1 MGARVSTASV
11 STTYGSETRTPH
23 ECMLKP
29 CYDYNVTNMNHFLD
43 CEYGGQMG
51 TEAFSVRAD
60 SKKVK
65 QLDRIAKQQDRSRNY
80 LVNQAIDQLL
90 ELHAWQSMRVKEGIK
105 AADEG
110 RFASDSDMAQIF
122 GKYENT

>member
-1 MGARVSTASV
+1 
-11 STTYGSETRTPH
+11 
-23 ECMLKP
+23 
-29 CYDYNVTNMNHFLD
+29 
-43 CEYGGQMG
+43 MG

-65 QLDRIAKQQDRSRNY
+65 QLDKIAKQQDRSRNY

-90 ELHAWQSMRVKEGIK
+90 DLHVWQSKRVQEGIK

-110 RFASDSDMAQIF
+110 HFASDVDMAKIF
-122 GKYENT
+122 SKYENA